1 MSPGSTIQEDARR
14 GVATYQR
21 KTHFVKLTWQLR
33 RIREE
38 TNRNQAVA
46 VVQVGL
52 FQDKM
57 RGLLDELGVWA
68 DRRHQYQAYAAALDK
83 SQRVLRYMVD
93 WIREHRILR
102 DRFERRGLR
111 ADFLDAIDARVIY
124 RTADV

>member
-1 MSPGSTIQEDARR
+1 MNPGSTIQEDARR
-14 GVATYQR
+14 GALAYQR
-21 KTHFVKLTWQLR
+21 KTHFVKLVPQLR

-46 VVQVGL
+46 VVQIGL
-52 FQDKM
+52 FQDRM
-57 RGLLDELGVWA
+57 RALFDELGVWA

-111 ADFLDAIDARVIY
+111 ADFLDAIDTQVIY
-124 RTADV
+124 RTKDV

>member
-1 MSPGSTIQEDARR
+1 MSPSSSIWDDARR
-14 GVATYQR
+14 GADTYRR
-21 KTHFVKLTWQLR
+21 KTHFVKLAVQLR
-33 RIREE
+33 KIREE

-46 VVQVGL
+46 VVQIGF

-57 RGLLDELGVWA
+57 RDLLDELGVWA

-83 SQRVLRYMVD
+83 TQRTLRYMVD
-93 WIREHRILR
+93 WIREHQILR

-124 RTADV
+124 RTRDV